1 MEKNKL
7 ERKFRETLAAKILR
21 WLFLTL
27 FMVFFAASL
36 LFYNLST
43 VTTEKNIKTLGEKIV
58 RDFLLQ
64 NKDLI
69 DENYDSM
76 IEYAKLF
83 PEQNLDFSSG
93 LQGLNINIKAKEL
106 TAMPK
111 EEFYDKLPVI
121 IADNIYRSAL
131 DSFITVNVE
140 NNKDIPAP
148 IKSTVSRFKSKG
160 GDFMFGYLFKI
171 SLVMTIIF
179 LAGFFALQKI
189 KRSFFEAGVS
199 IILVSLPVYLIL
211 YLTLPLANNVIRQT
225 DFSTLASLIIGMT
238 EQIKHNYL
246 LSTFA
251 GFSFVGIG
259 LLVISEINI
268 KSFFKKRSEYE
279 RIIK

>member
-1 MEKNKL
+1 MEKNKTD
-7 ERKFRETLAAKILR
+7 RKFRATLIAKILR

-27 FMVFFAASL
+27 FTVFFASSL

-69 DENYDSM
+69 DKNYDS
-76 IEYAKLF
+76 ITEYAKLY
-83 PEQNLDFSSG
+83 PEENIDFSSG
-93 LQGLNINIKAKEL
+93 LEGLNINIRAKEL
-106 TAMPK
+106 SSMPK

-131 DSFITVNVE
+131 DSFITVNIE
-140 NNKDIPAP
+140 NNKDIPTP

-160 GDFMFGYLFKI
+160 GDLLFGYLFKI
-171 SLVMTIIF
+171 SLSMTVFF
-179 LAGFFALQKI
+179 LIGFFALQKL
-189 KRSFFEAGVS
+189 KRSFFEAGIA

-268 KSFFKKRSEYE
+268 KSFFRKRSEYE